1 MMEKKEKIPVSDSL
15 RYLKA
20 GYQLKAVIDKKI
32 VRFIFR
38 DGLVFVLDGDSF
50 LKLNEFIFLDLYHE
64 IAFEIEDNQDEDTV
78 DMEKD
83 REYYSWRQ

>member
-1 MMEKKEKIPVSDSL
+1 MAVDAL

-20 GYQLKAVIDKKI
+20 GYHLTSVIESKI
-32 VRFIFR
+32 VHFVFR
-38 DGLVFVLDGDSF
+38 EDLVFVLDGESF
-50 LKLNEFIFLDLYHE
+50 LKMNEYVFRDLYRDSV
-64 IAFEIEDNQDEDTV
+64 FEIEDSSEEDTV